1 MSLSTL
7 WGIYQNCFDIFDG
20 RKLSCKHIPIVS
32 YYISGILRVIEQPE
46 VQNEEMPT
54 ILNDVEVVIWL
65 VWFADVMKKI
75 W

>member
-32 YYISGILRVIEQPE
+32 YYISGILHVIEQTE
-46 VQNEEMPT
+46 V
-54 ILNDVEVVIWL
+54 
-65 VWFADVMKKI
+65 
-75 W
+75 